1 MADIKTR
8 IKLKYD
14 SFENWTTN
22 NPTLL
27 QGEAAV
33 AYIQTGTTQ
42 EVNSVTPPQ
51 VLIKIGPGAFNTL
64 PFISAKAADVYS
76 WAKKSETDF
85 IAWLKTQT
93 VYQAGSELTITGNTI
108 GHQQKLAG
116 GFVGTTAPGAATAN
130 GTTTTVVVPKLTVNE
145 YGHIT
150 AAEEVITSITIPTP
164 VDISGKADKVV
175 PEAANNIAV
184 LGEDGSLV
192 DGGQTISQVLS
203 TAASD
208 ATSKANQAETN
219 AKAYADELV
228 EAIPAQTN
236 YTVTITSTT
245 TGLGD
250 DSIAK
255 RYTFTQNGSQIG
267 TIDLAK
273 ELVVT
278 SGSVKEVEVVDTPYE
293 GAVVG
298 DKYIEL
304 VIANQEEPIY
314 IPAKDLVDI
323 YTGKTGEIVISNVN
337 EISLDSALK
346 AKIDGAVQK
355 TTTITANNG
364 LTGGGAL
371 SGNITIGLDAASQAA
386 LDKANTAVQPAVTDA
401 LAARLNTIEGSGAG
415 SIAKAL
421 ADAKAYTDSSIGE
434 IGDVTVKE
442 YVDTAIEAVDAAG
455 VAEQITALQTSKADK
470 TETVK
475 AITADTATEQGHV
488 KFSYTKADGSG
499 AVAVDCAVNGLN
511 GLAYKNTVGTADID
525 NGSITS
531 DKFSTEIFIFNC
543 GSATEVI

>member
-14 SFENWTTN
+14 SFENWTTT

-27 QGEAAV
+27 AGEAAV

-51 VLIKIGPGAFNTL
+51 VLIKVGPGAFNTL

-93 VYQAGSELTITGNTI
+93 VYQAGAELAITGNTI

-116 GFVGTTAPGAATAN
+116 GFVGTAAAGAATAN
-130 GTTTTVVVPKLTVNE
+130 GKTTTVVVPKLTVNE

-164 VDISGKADKVV
+164 VDISGKTDKVV
-175 PEAANNIAV
+175 PEATNNIAV
-184 LGEDGSLV
+184 LGEDGNLA

-228 EAIPAQTN
+228 EGIPAQTD
-236 YTVTITSTT
+236 YTVTIASTT
-245 TGLGD
+245 SGLGD
-250 DSIAK
+250 SVAK

-273 ELVVT
+273 DLVVT
-278 SGSVKEVEVVDTPYE
+278 SGSVKEVETADTPYD
-293 GAVVG
+293 GAAIG

-323 YTGKTGEIVISNVN
+323 YTGKTGEITISNVN

-346 AKIDGAVQK
+346 AKIDGAVQN
-355 TTTITANNG
+355 TTTVSAGSG

-371 SGNITIGLDAASQAA
+371 SSNITIGLDSATIAS
-386 LDKANTAVQPAVTDA
+386 LGKADTAVQPAVTDA
-401 LAARLNTIEGSGAG
+401 LAARLTTIEGSGAG

-470 TETVK
+470 TETIK

-488 KFSYTKADGSG
+488 KFNYTKADGTG
-499 AVAVDCAVNGLN
+499 AVSVDCAVNGLN

-531 DKFSTEIFIFNC
+531 DKFSTEIFIFDS
-543 GSATEVI
+543 GSATQVI